1 MNAIFYFLAAIAI
14 VLILTGL
21 FLYYRA
27 EGREIESVPMKRS
40 LPGKFFIIILITC
53 SILGMAI
60 TEWQGDCRF
69 SPYGFIIGILLGV
82 SVECI
87 VWFRKPGK
95 ICK

>member
-27 EGREIESVPMKRS
+27 EDREIESVPMKRS

-53 SILGMAI
+53 SILGIAI
-60 TEWQGDCRF
+60 TEWQGVCRL
-69 SPYGFIIGILLGV
+69 SPYGFIIGILLGA
-82 SVECI
+82 SVEYI